1 MVPLPWE
8 GVTYGDVVLL
18 ADFTWPCHLG
28 IVADGAEP
36 FSLIHAWAPAKKV
49 VEMRFSAEWR
59 AQGGGGDRDPGG
71 GGGGKG
77 AGGEKGKGNKQPPER
92 GRAQLLNPTTNF
104 F

>member
-1 MVPLPWE
+1 MLFRSMVPLPWE

-36 FSLIHAWAPAKKV
+36 FSLIHAWAPARKV

-59 AQGGGGDRDPGG
+59 AQVRGAYRYPGG
-71 GGGGKG
+71 EGTVNS
-77 AGGEKGKGNKQPPER
+77 AEVSS
-92 GRAQLLNPTTNF
+92 AALSTNN
-104 F
+104 